1 MREAEANVPAGS
13 PGQPAVPKG
22 SQEKMYN
29 VPPAPTKEV
38 V

>member
-1 MREAEANVPAGS
+1 MMEAEAKIATGS

-22 SQEKMYN
+22 SQEDAYN
-29 VPPAPTKEV
+29 VSPAPAKEV